1 MPWTHLVRFKFAI
14 LAQVIILS
22 TPPLLAESIIEKYE
36 RAVVFL
42 SGATEVGISFGSG
55 LQVARG
61 DERFLVTAEHV
72 VSPMIRDQKVLF
84 RSESGKTSSLDLQT
98 LAADPDLNWIVNNKS
113 DVAVLKIK
121 GHPEFVA
128 STLSISV
135 SLLGTAPKER
145 PLRMMGFPFGFGV
158 EQEHFSPIS
167 KEVRQASGLLTLS
180 VGEPKKRVTVFLL
193 DDPSAS
199 GFSGGPVFLTPSYL
213 AGGITTSDG
222 REGRCVGIVSGVISD
237 KTGGKFGTA
246 IPASV
251 ILETVELAAEN

>member
-1 MPWTHLVRFKFAI
+1 MRFKFAI

-22 TPPLLAESIIEKYE
+22 TPPLPAETIIEKYE

-42 SGATEVGISFGSG
+42 SGTTEDGVSFGTG
-55 LQVARG
+55 LQVAHG
-61 DERFLVTAEHV
+61 DERFIVTAEHV

-84 RSESGKTSSLDLQT
+84 GDESGKTSSLDLQT
-98 LAADPDLNWIVNNKS
+98 VAADPDLKWILHNKS

-121 GHPEFVA
+121 GHPEFAA
-128 STLSISV
+128 STLSIPV

-158 EQEHFSPIS
+158 EQENFSPIS

-180 VGEPKKRVTVFLL
+180 VGEGKKKLTVFLL

-213 AGGITTSDG
+213 AGGVTTSDG
-222 REGRCVGIVSGVISD
+222 TEGRCVGIVSGVVSD
-237 KTGGKFGTA
+237 KTGGKFGA
-246 IPASV
+246 VIPASLV
-251 ILETVELAAEN
+251 LETVELAAKN